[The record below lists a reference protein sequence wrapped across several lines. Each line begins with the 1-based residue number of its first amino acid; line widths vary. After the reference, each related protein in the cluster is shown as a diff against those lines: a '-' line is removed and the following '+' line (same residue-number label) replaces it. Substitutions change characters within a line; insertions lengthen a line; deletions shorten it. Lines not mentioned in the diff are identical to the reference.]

1 MSFVIEAVILCDECG
16 VESTAYCTTVYQSRK
31 QARNEGWVCN
41 KNGDFCPLHRPNR
54 KNEKNKTQ
62 ADIIQSIS

>member
-16 VESTAYCTTVYQSRK
+16 VESTAYCTTVYESRK

-41 KNGDFCPLHRPNR
+41 SNGDFCPLHRPAR
-54 KNEKNKTQ
+54 KERKLQ
-62 ADIIQSIS
+62 QSTNVS